1 MEYVTLNN
9 DVKMP
14 MIGFGVF
21 QVNDQKQCQQAVED
35 AIEVGYRSIDTAAS
49 YMNEEA
55 VGAAVRNCGVKRE
68 ELFVTTKLWVQDHEY
83 DDTLRAFDLVLTGC
97 HICNSNTYNSCVFD
111 YAVAF

>member
-1 MEYVTLNN
+1 
-9 DVKMP
+9 MP

-21 QVNDQKQCQQAVED
+21 QVNDQKQCQQAVEG

-68 ELFVTTKLWVQDHEY
+68 ELFVTRPVADSQ
-83 DDTLRAFDLVLTGC
+83 TLRQLLCRLASHGTTLQGGTHPCYRRDEFLK
-97 HICNSNTYNSCVFD
+97 
-111 YAVAF
+111 